1 MRTTSA
7 PSPISWAIST
17 CRSTARPSLWP
28 WWSAAWKNTSWRKS
42 PACITVKPKQIVEIG
57 PFKIEFIHVT
67 HSIVSAV
74 ALAITTPLGVI
85 IHTGDFKVDPTPTD
99 NELFDLH
106 TLADYGKR
114 GVLLLL
120 SDSTNSD
127 RPGYTESERA
137 VRPRMEEI
145 FNRAERRV
153 VVSCFSSSIH
163 RIQLVLDLAQ
173 ECGRRVAVIGRSM
186 VSVTEIAH
194 SLGLLD
200 IPDGILLRPQDA
212 MGVAADKV
220 TFLISGTQGEPM
232 SALSRVAVD
241 NHKHVSVEKGDTVV
255 LSSRIIPG
263 NEKAIFRMIDHM
275 ARRGADVLYGSM
287 NPPLHVS
294 GHASVEEMKLVLN
307 LVRPRYFMPIHGEFR
322 QLSKHARLAEH
333 LRFAGLEESFIMESG
348 EILEIDHHGAR
359 KAGKVPVGHVCI
371 DSGSVDD
378 VVQDMVIR
386 DRRHLSEDGIVLP
399 IIAINRNSGRM
410 ESLPEIVSRGFN
422 AGDGVGVHRESPPVR
437 GQNSGRL
444 ESGGEDRL
452 GRHEG
457 KDPRGPEAL
466 HREGDVAASAD
477 HAGDSGSIAA
487 RYLEDASGFRGSAAR
502 LIVPADEA
510 GIAAALR
517 EASAAGVPVTVAGGG
532 TGVTGGGVPLG
543 GWVLSVE
550 KLNRLEI
557 HPGFAIAGAGVP
569 LRDLQ
574 AAAQRTGQFYPP
586 DPTENS
592 AFLGGTIST
601 NASGSRSFRFGATRR
616 WVKCLRVVLADG
628 RRLDLRRGDALDF
641 DPGTDSAARCHQ
653 EHRRLPLAAGDGL
666 A

>member
-1 MRTTSA
+1 LPDLKLQIIPLGGLGEFGMNMT
-7 PSPISWAIST
+7 AIRCGDDIIVVDCGMMFPDAELLGVDLVMPDLTYLKENREYVRAIVLTHGHEDHIGAVPYVLSEIDVPVYG
-17 CRSTARPSLWP
+17 TAFTLALVDRRMEEYEFEEEPQFV
-28 WWSAAWKNTSWRKS
+28 
-42 PACITVKPKQIVEIG
+42 TVKPKQIVEIG
-57 PFKIEFIHVT
+57 PFKVEFIHVT

-106 TLADYGKR
+106 TLAEYGKR

-145 FNRAERRV
+145 FSRADRRV

-173 ECGRRVAVIGRSM
+173 EAGRRVAVIGRSM

-200 IPDGILLRPQDA
+200 IPDGILLRPQDV
-212 MGVAADKV
+212 MEFPPHKVAL
-220 TFLISGTQGEPM
+220 LISGTQGEPM
-232 SALSRVAVD
+232 SALARVAVD
-241 NHKHVSVEKGDTVV
+241 NHKHVSVEAGDTVV
-255 LSSRIIPG
+255 LSARIIPG

-333 LRFAGLEESFIMESG
+333 LRFAGLEDSFIMESG
-348 EILEIDHHGAR
+348 DVLEIDHHGAR
-359 KAGKVPVGHVCI
+359 KAGKVQVGRVCI

-378 VVQDMVIR
+378 VVQEVVIR

-399 IIAINRNSGRM
+399 IIAINRHTGRM
-410 ESLPEIVSRGFN
+410 ENLPEIVSRGF
-422 AGDGVGVHRESPPVR
+422 ALAEDGSEFLQTARQIVAKTLEGSNQEEKTDWGVMKEKIRADLKRYIVKETSRRPLIMPVI
-437 GQNSGRL
+437 L
-444 ESGGEDRL
+444 E
-452 GRHEG
+452 
-457 KDPRGPEAL
+457 
-466 HREGDVAASAD
+466 V
-477 HAGDSGSIAA
+477 
-487 RYLEDASGFRGSAAR
+487 
-502 LIVPADEA
+502 
-510 GIAAALR
+510 
-517 EASAAGVPVTVAGGG
+517 
-532 TGVTGGGVPLG
+532 
-543 GWVLSVE
+543 
-550 KLNRLEI
+550 
-557 HPGFAIAGAGVP
+557 
-569 LRDLQ
+569 
-574 AAAQRTGQFYPP
+574 
-586 DPTENS
+586 
-592 AFLGGTIST
+592 
-601 NASGSRSFRFGATRR
+601 
-616 WVKCLRVVLADG
+616 
-628 RRLDLRRGDALDF
+628 
-641 DPGTDSAARCHQ
+641 
-653 EHRRLPLAAGDGL
+653 
-666 A
+666 